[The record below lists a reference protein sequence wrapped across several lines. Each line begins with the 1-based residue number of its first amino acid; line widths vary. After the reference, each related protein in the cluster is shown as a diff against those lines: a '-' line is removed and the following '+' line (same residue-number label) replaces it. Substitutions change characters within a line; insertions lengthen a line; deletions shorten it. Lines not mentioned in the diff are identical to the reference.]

1 MMQTIFTVDGEPKG
15 KARPRFT
22 RGGRTYTPKKTVEYE
37 RAIKNAFLAAGGT
50 LTNLPVTVSINAY
63 YKTPASATKKK
74 AVQMMSGGILPT
86 KKPDTDN
93 IAKAVCDAL
102 NGVAYHD
109 DAQVC
114 ILHVKKIYS
123 TEPSIVVTV
132 TEIVR

>member
-1 MMQTIFTVDGEPKG
+1 MMQTIFTVDGEPQG

-22 RGGRTYTPKKTVEYE
+22 RGGLAYTPKKTVEYE
-37 RAIKNAFLAAGGT
+37 RAIKNAFIDAGGT
-50 LTNLPVTVSINAY
+50 MTNLPVTVSINAY
-63 YKTPASATKKK
+63 YKIPASATKKK
-74 AVQMMSGGILPT
+74 AVQMMSGEILPT

-114 ILHVKKIYS
+114 ILHVKKFYS
-123 TEPSIVVTV
+123 TEPSIMVTV

>member
-1 MMQTIFTVDGEPKG
+1 MMQTIFTVDGEPQG

-22 RGGRTYTPKKTVEYE
+22 RGGRAYTPKKTVEYE
-37 RAIKNAFLAAGGT
+37 RAIKNAFLAAGGA
-50 LTNLPVTVSINAY
+50 LTNLPVKVSINAY
-63 YKTPASATKKK
+63 YKIPASATKKK
-74 AVQMMSGGILPT
+74 TVHMMSGEILPT

>member
-1 MMQTIFTVDGEPKG
+1 MMQTIFTVDGDPQG

-22 RGGRTYTPKKTVEYE
+22 RGGRAYTPKKTVEYE
-37 RAIKNAFLAAGGT
+37 RVIKNAFIAAGGT
-50 LTNLPVTVSINAY
+50 LTNLPVTVGINAY
-63 YKTPASATKKK
+63 YKIPASATKKK
-74 AVQMMSGGILPT
+74 AVQMMSGEIMPT

-114 ILHVKKIYS
+114 NLSVKKRYS
-123 TEPSIVVTV
+123 KEPCIVVTIKEV
-132 TEIVR
+132 IP

>member
-1 MMQTIFTVDGEPKG
+1 MMQTIFTVDGEPQG

-22 RGGRTYTPKKTVEYE
+22 RGGRAYTPKKTVEYE
-37 RAIKNAFLAAGGT
+37 RAIKSAFLAAGGT

-63 YKTPASATKKK
+63 YKIPASATKKK
-74 AVQMMSGGILPT
+74 TAQMMSGEILPT

>member
-1 MMQTIFTVDGEPKG
+1 MMQTIFTVDGEPQG

-22 RGGRTYTPKKTVEYE
+22 RGGRAYTPKKTVEYE

-50 LTNLPVTVSINAY
+50 LTNLPVKVSINAY
-63 YKTPASATKKK
+63 YKIPASATKKK
-74 AVQMMSGGILPT
+74 AEQMMSGEILPT

-114 ILHVKKIYS
+114 ILRVKKKYS

>member
-1 MMQTIFTVDGEPKG
+1 MMQTIFTVDGEPQG

-22 RGGRTYTPKKTVEYE
+22 RGGRAYTPKKTVEYE
-37 RAIKNAFLAAGGT
+37 RAIKNAFLAAGGA
-50 LTNLPVTVSINAY
+50 LTNLPVKVSINAY
-63 YKTPASATKKK
+63 YKIPASATKKK
-74 AVQMMSGGILPT
+74 TAQMMSGEILPT

>member
-1 MMQTIFTVDGEPKG
+1 MMQTIFTVDGEPQG

-22 RGGRTYTPKKTVEYE
+22 RGGRAYTPKKTVEYE
-37 RAIKNAFLAAGGT
+37 RAIKNAFLAAGGA
-50 LTNLPVTVSINAY
+50 LTNLPVNVSINAY
-63 YKTPASATKKK
+63 YKIPASATKKK
-74 AVQMMSGGILPT
+74 TAQMMSGEILPT